1 MLMARI
7 ANLRDERG
15 TTLMELT
22 VGLAAGA
29 VVFLALTS
37 LVIGSLHGT
46 ARVSARV
53 DATQRARTVMTRLTE
68 ELHSA
73 CIAPQVAPV
82 QAGSTGTLL
91 SFIHQTGSSV
101 APVPIRSNVSLTGT
115 TLTQEDFQVSNGT
128 APKWTFKKEA
138 FSKRQLMT
146 GIAPTSPSTS
156 IFGYYGYSEGKLVAI
171 STLVPLSEESAS
183 KAVQVNIAFTASP
196 RINPAR
202 DKRAAAAISDSV
214 QFRLTPASYNKE
226 LASPP
231 CQ

>member
-1 MLMARI
+1 MSPT

-46 ARVSARV
+46 ARVSARI
-53 DATQRARTVMTRLTE
+53 DATQRARIVMTNLIE

-73 CIAPQVAPV
+73 CVAPQVAPI

-91 SFIHQTGSSV
+91 SFIHQTGSAV

-115 TLTQEDFQVSNGT
+115 TLSREDFQASGGS
-128 APKWTFKKEA
+128 APKWTFAKEP

-156 IFGYYGYSEGKLVAI
+156 IFSYYGYSEGKLVAL
-171 STLVPLSEESAS
+171 STASPFTEETAS

-202 DKRAAAAISDSV
+202 DTRAAVAISDSV